1 MFHKSE
7 TEHQPKSLAITWTR
21 DALACAQ
28 AVLTDTLAW
37 PNQDQLVTV
46 PDYIFWMISF
56 AAAWLVTFNFSA
68 YQTNPS
74 HVDAACDGLL
84 NMTITRLSRIS
95 RSPDHT
101 PAKCAHLISLLYG
114 SSHRLVRELTSG
126 DRMASPAINNREIG
140 SGDMAGS
147 SSLPTN
153 PYVSLPSVT
162 STPPGRASSGSW
174 SDQAY
179 TAVPGNT
186 NQVGETLGQEPFL
199 GTEFWSSFMDN
210 LPSSHP

>member
-1 MFHKSE
+1 VFHE
-7 TEHQPKSLAITWTR
+7 TEYQPKNFAITLTR

-37 PNQDQLVTV
+37 RDQDQLVTV

-68 YQTNPS
+68 YQTGPS
-74 HVDAACDGLL
+74 RVDAACDGLL
-84 NMTITRLSRIS
+84 KMTITRLSRIS

-114 SSHRLVRELTSG
+114 SSHRLIQELISG
-126 DRMASPAINNREIG
+126 DRMASPAGEYQEIG
-140 SGDMAGS
+140 SGHVAGS

-153 PYVSLPSVT
+153 PHASLPSMT
-162 STPPGRASSGSW
+162 TLPLGRASGSW
-174 SDQAY
+174 NDQTY

-186 NQVGETLGQEPFL
+186 SQVEETLGQETFL